1 MLENN
6 YLERY
11 ELAMER
17 IRQIAFN
24 AEVAPVYAQYFKR
37 TAEFILMI
45 DELYKDDKDKSLKE
59 LELIN
64 KRLYADI
71 EGIAYEESFANPAY
85 AVALLGELNGR
96 LLSFVYTEIR
106 GMIVYAYED
115 RLFDLTICA
124 EMFVQIYCM
133 FEADEEPN
141 YRQLRECIYY
151 FVSDYSDE
159 TLRYRIREQL
169 DVNLTFATDIVM
181 NSDLTDLRYLYSYG
195 EYITDNEIK
204 VAKYLN
210 SLSEE
215 LIQSMA
221 DTYTEGFRIGF
232 VLGNKDLSKK
242 SIVNIR
248 YCVGFERIVR
258 AAIKNFEKLG
268 LKPTIF
274 RAAVNSINKKNSKIG
289 YYSTSPN
296 KQYEYDHRF
305 DNALYIDRAFNER
318 RLGVLRT
325 SYEEFKVEASKFA
338 GPAVMEVFGEVPF
351 EPVNKKENY
360 SLDDNLSKL
369 NVAYAGDSARIV
381 NEYIKGEERSFT
393 IIAYPIPEIGD
404 NFEEI
409 FMETVKINTLDYDLF
424 KGIQQAIIDV
434 LDKADYVKI
443 LGTNG
448 NKTNMQVKLMKLDDP
463 DKQTKF
469 ENCLAD
475 VNIPVGE
482 VFTSP
487 VLAGTKGTLN
497 VSEVYLHD
505 LKYNNLT
512 LEFEDGRVVAYSCD
526 NFDSDEENKK
536 FIKSNLLY
544 NHDTLPIG
552 EFAIGT
558 NTTAYVMA
566 HKYDI
571 VHKLP
576 ILIVEKMGP
585 HFAVGDTCYTYSEDI
600 TVYNPDGKEIVAKDN
615 EITLLRKTNPKEA
628 YFNCHTD
635 ITIPYDEIGLISAV
649 MYDGSSV
656 DIIRDGRFVLNGT
669 EKLNDA
675 F

>member
-37 TAEFILMI
+37 TADFILMI

-443 LGTNG
+443 LGANG

>member
-37 TAEFILMI
+37 TADFILMI

-268 LKPTIF
+268 LKSTIF

>member
-1 MLENN
+1 
-6 YLERY
+6 
-11 ELAMER
+11 
-17 IRQIAFN
+17 
-24 AEVAPVYAQYFKR
+24 
-37 TAEFILMI
+37 
-45 DELYKDDKDKSLKE
+45 
-59 LELIN
+59 
-64 KRLYADI
+64 
-71 EGIAYEESFANPAY
+71 
-85 AVALLGELNGR
+85 
-96 LLSFVYTEIR
+96 
-106 GMIVYAYED
+106 
-115 RLFDLTICA
+115 
-124 EMFVQIYCM
+124 
-133 FEADEEPN
+133 
-141 YRQLRECIYY
+141 
-151 FVSDYSDE
+151 
-159 TLRYRIREQL
+159 
-169 DVNLTFATDIVM
+169 
-181 NSDLTDLRYLYSYG
+181 
-195 EYITDNEIK
+195 
-204 VAKYLN
+204 
-210 SLSEE
+210 
-215 LIQSMA
+215 
-221 DTYTEGFRIGF
+221 
-232 VLGNKDLSKK
+232 
-242 SIVNIR
+242 
-248 YCVGFERIVR
+248 
-258 AAIKNFEKLG
+258 
-268 LKPTIF
+268 
-274 RAAVNSINKKNSKIG
+274 
-289 YYSTSPN
+289 
-296 KQYEYDHRF
+296 YEYDHRF

-360 SLDDNLSKL
+360 SLDDNVSKL

>member
-37 TAEFILMI
+37 TADFILMI

-424 KGIQQAIIDV
+424 KGIQQAIIDA

-487 VLAGTKGTLN
+487 VLADTKGTLN

-615 EITLLRKTNPKEA
+615 EITLLRKTNPREA

>member
-24 AEVAPVYAQYFKR
+24 AEVAPVYVQYFKR
-37 TAEFILMI
+37 TADFILMI

-424 KGIQQAIIDV
+424 KGIQQAIIDA

-443 LGTNG
+443 LGANG